1 MDIFSIA
8 FPAFIQ
14 GWQLIIQPVVLG
26 YLLLGVMLGLAIG
39 VFPGLGGI
47 AGLSLVLPFMFG
59 LDPVLGLALMIGM
72 VAVVPTSDTFASV
85 LMGIPGSSASQATV
99 LDGFPMAKKGMAAR
113 ALSAAFASSL
123 FGGIVGASFLTFFI
137 LIARPIVLEFK
148 SPELLMVSAFGL
160 SMVGILAGRVALK
173 GILAAGLGMLVASIG
188 EGPFNGELRMSSY
201 DVPYFTDG
209 LKLVIVG
216 LGIFAVPEIVAL
228 LRKDKAIAEEATLGS
243 GWLDGV
249 KDWWQHKWLS
259 IRCALIGVVVG
270 VIPGLGGSVVDWIAY
285 GHTVQTTKD
294 KAGFGKGD
302 VRGVI
307 GPESSNN
314 AKEGGGLVPTLLF
327 GIPGSGSMAIFIGAL
342 ALLGSGE
349 LEVGQ
354 VMLKDNLNYTY
365 AIVWLLALANVF
377 GTILCIALSGQIAK
391 LTTIRFALIAPFI
404 FMIISFAAFQS
415 GQDLMDLAV
424 LFGIGF
430 LGILMRRFDWSRP
443 AFLIGFVLANPVE
456 NYANNANQIAGI
468 RFRQGAE
475 AGFDYIAS
483 PIVLTLLV
491 ITVISVIIGLKQ
503 AKSIRAEGDV
513 ESGSKRSPLIFLLFV
528 IGCVAYALYDAASIP
543 SYAFVD
549 AIFPLTVAI
558 ISLMCGLV
566 LLVQM
571 RLKPETDPLF
581 ADREMHDPEG
591 ENKYGLWQTLIW
603 FAGLLVLTS
612 LIGFILALAIF
623 LLLFFSVRAGQSW
636 LRTLLLSAVGIGFM
650 CFMAWLLNR
659 DFPPGLLQSAYTL
672 PWPLT

>member
-1 MDIFSIA
+1 
-8 FPAFIQ
+8 
-14 GWQLIIQPVVLG
+14 
-26 YLLLGVMLGLAIG
+26 
-39 VFPGLGGI
+39 
-47 AGLSLVLPFMFG
+47 
-59 LDPVLGLALMIGM
+59 
-72 VAVVPTSDTFASV
+72 
-85 LMGIPGSSASQATV
+85 
-99 LDGFPMAKKGMAAR
+99 
-113 ALSAAFASSL
+113 
-123 FGGIVGASFLTFFI
+123 
-137 LIARPIVLEFK
+137 
-148 SPELLMVSAFGL
+148 
-160 SMVGILAGRVALK
+160 
-173 GILAAGLGMLVASIG
+173 
-188 EGPFNGELRMSSY
+188 
-201 DVPYFTDG
+201 
-209 LKLVIVG
+209 
-216 LGIFAVPEIVAL
+216 
-228 LRKDKAIAEEATLGS
+228 
-243 GWLDGV
+243 
-249 KDWWQHKWLS
+249 
-259 IRCALIGVVVG
+259 
-270 VIPGLGGSVVDWIAY
+270 
-285 GHTVQTTKD
+285 
-294 KAGFGKGD
+294 
-302 VRGVI
+302 
-307 GPESSNN
+307 
-314 AKEGGGLVPTLLF
+314 
-327 GIPGSGSMAIFIGAL
+327 
-342 ALLGSGE
+342 
-349 LEVGQ
+349 
-354 VMLKDNLNYTY
+354 
-365 AIVWLLALANVF
+365 
-377 GTILCIALSGQIAK
+377 
-391 LTTIRFALIAPFI
+391 
-404 FMIISFAAFQS
+404 
-415 GQDLMDLAV
+415 MDLAA
-424 LFGIGF
+424 LFAIGF
-430 LGILMRRFDWSRP
+430 LGIMMRRFDWSRP

-549 AIFPLTVAI
+549 GIFPLTVAI
-558 ISLMCGLV
+558 ISLMCGLA

>member
-8 FPAFIQ
+8 FPAFIE

-201 DVPYFTDG
+201 DVPYFTDR

-285 GHTVQTTKD
+285 GHTVQTTQD

>member
-8 FPAFIQ
+8 FPAFIE
-14 GWQLIIQPVVLG
+14 GWQLIIQPFVLG

-294 KAGFGKGD
+294 KAGFGKGN

-549 AIFPLTVAI
+549 L
-558 ISLMCGLV
+558 
-566 LLVQM
+566 
-571 RLKPETDPLF
+571 
-581 ADREMHDPEG
+581 
-591 ENKYGLWQTLIW
+591 
-603 FAGLLVLTS
+603 S
-612 LIGFILALAIF
+612 LIHI
-623 LLLFFSVRAGQSW
+623 SEPTRH
-636 LRTLLLSAVGIGFM
+636 
-650 CFMAWLLNR
+650 
-659 DFPPGLLQSAYTL
+659 
-672 PWPLT
+672 